1 MNIALI
7 GYGKM
12 GKAIEAIAIKRG
24 HQICA
29 RVDAEN
35 PIEKVDLSA
44 ADVAIEFTAP
54 HAVLQHIDYLLE
66 KNIPTVVGTTG
77 WNEALPSVKDK
88 VKQANGALLHA
99 SNFSVGVNLFFE
111 LNKYL
116 AKLMSPQSDYKVQMT
131 EIHHL
136 QKLDAPSGTAIS
148 LADGI
153 TANHKNYNAW
163 FCEEHDTQNK
173 PANDALEIT
182 ALREENVPG
191 THKVAYQSAIDRI
204 VIEHEAHSREGF
216 ASGAVVAAEWLIDK
230 KGVFTMQDVLNLN
243 SL

>member
-12 GKAIEAIAIKRG
+12 GKAIASIAIKRG

-35 PIEKVDLSA
+35 PIESVDLSS

-54 HAVLQHIDYLLE
+54 HAVLHHIDYLLE
-66 KNIPTVVGTTG
+66 KKIPIVVGTTG
-77 WNEALPSVKDK
+77 WNKELPSVKEK
-88 VKQANGALLHA
+88 VSKFDGALLHA
-99 SNFSVGVNLFFE
+99 SNFSIGVNLFFE

-116 AKLMSPQSDYKVQMT
+116 AKLMSPQADYKVQMT

-153 TANHKNYNAW
+153 TANHNNYTSW
-163 FCEEHDTQNK
+163 FCEEHETHNK
-173 PANDALEIT
+173 PSKNSLEIV

-191 THKVAYQSAIDRI
+191 THQVTYQSAIDRI

-216 ASGAVVAAEWLIDK
+216 ASGSLVAAEWLVGK